1 MLTIKGSYSFVL
13 IYNIAYTFMCMMG
26 IQKLILSDRIKA
38 IASYRF
44 SQFME
49 IITNY
54 LVETYHLLTC

>member
-1 MLTIKGSYSFVL
+1 MLAITVSYSFVL
-13 IYNIAYTFMCMMG
+13 IYNIMCMMG
-26 IQKLILSDRIKA
+26 IQKLILSDGIKA

>member
-1 MLTIKGSYSFVL
+1 MLAITGSYSFVL
-13 IYNIAYTFMCMMG
+13 IYNIMCMMG
-26 IQKLILSDRIKA
+26 IQKLILSDGIKA

-54 LVETYHLLTC
+54 LVKTYHLLTC

>member
-1 MLTIKGSYSFVL
+1 MLAITGSYSFVL
-13 IYNIAYTFMCMMG
+13 IYNIMCMMS
-26 IQKLILSDRIKA
+26 IQKLILSDGIKA

>member
-1 MLTIKGSYSFVL
+1 MLAITGSYSFVL
-13 IYNIAYTFMCMMG
+13 IYNIMCMMG
-26 IQKLILSDRIKA
+26 IQKLILSDGIKA